1 MIGIAGYGVVS
12 HLGHLK
18 GVSDVAITIADSIK
32 GGKSIKDA
40 ALGGL
45 ELLGLL

>member
-1 MIGIAGYGVVS
+1 MIGIAGYGVAS